1 METLGYQRCQNA
13 GCPPRKLQ
21 VASWGWFKEKGIYL
35 HHSRPREAGL
45 FKTVRP
51 HIMSPRALDA
61 RYATVGFFFC
71 QLLILSLSF
80 SLLVLAGTFF
90 FKYEGNWPFLIYIIF
105 FSCAFSACLW
115 IDYLHLVCVCVCF
128 TLPYGRSSCFSLS
141 GDSAFRGLDQLCTG
155 LHIQTKELYLYH
167 IGLGDCFHF
176 H

>member
-90 FKYEGNWPFLIYIIF
+90 FLSMRETGPSWYTSFFFLVP
-105 FSCAFSACLW
+105 SLPAFGLITCIW
-115 IDYLHLVCVCVCF
+115 CVCVCV
-128 TLPYGRSSCFSLS
+128 LLSHMEGPVVSPY
-141 GDSAFRGLDQLCTG
+141 
-155 LHIQTKELYLYH
+155 
-167 IGLGDCFHF
+167 LGILRLED
-176 H
+176 